1 MKKFLKEFEEFALK
15 GNMIDLAVG
24 MIIGSA
30 FNGLVKSMVDNLIMP
45 LLGLVMGKMDFSNLF
60 IALNGASYATLKEA
74 QEAAAPVFAY
84 GLFITEIINFLIMA
98 FVVFLFVKE
107 INLLR
112 TRGKKEEPAPAPAPT
127 EKECPYCKSKIA
139 IDAVRCPHC
148 TSILDESV
156 FAETK

>member
-148 TSILDESV
+148 TSVLDESV

>member
-107 INLLR
+107 INALR
-112 TRGKKEEPAPAPAPT
+112 TRGKKEEPAPAPAPA

-148 TSILDESV
+148 TSVLDESA
-156 FAETK
+156 FAEK